1 MSQLPKGP
9 WTKTFFVKNVGT
21 GSMLDLNGASAVQ
34 GTRIQGYQ
42 QNYGTA
48 QTWSVSADEDN
59 NLAFMNANTNTYAY
73 SPEPINGGNVV
84 GSATLVRFKVV
95 GDGGKYQIK
104 PLDAN
109 DLAWSLA
116 NGNDCTPA
124 STVFP
129 SIEPVLLQVSVSGN
143 PAQQWVFETVG

>member
-1 MSQLPKGP
+1 
-9 WTKTFFVKNVGT
+9 
-21 GSMLDLNGASAVQ
+21 MLDLNGASAVQ

-116 NGNDCTPA
+116 NGNDCTP
-124 STVFP
+124 
-129 SIEPVLLQVSVSGN
+129 VLLQVSVSGN